1 MSQRLPEP
9 AGVWQVRERDRD
21 GHGRVLG
28 TGRPIDKPVWTNI
41 EKKPRNLPFMGCLP
55 AMRSVM
61 QMASLPV
68 NATAADE
75 PRNRAS
81 KWRTPG
87 DALSFGPGRADTVGS
102 RDTPA
107 RGRAW
112 TSPRILHLIADEVT
126 PPRTDATPGGAPYRI
141 PFQLSRS
148 RTRMWIDL
156 FIKAWTGHPD
166 MTPDTIARRNSRRS
180 CQASDLPDLLYCSN
194 RRAICSSGRLGSA
207 P

>member
-1 MSQRLPEP
+1 MCGRSGNVIAMDTAGFLAP
-9 AGVWQVRERDRD
+9 AGQLTNRS
-21 GHGRVLG
+21 GRIS
-28 TGRPIDKPVWTNI
+28 RKNA
-41 EKKPRNLPFMGCLP
+41 RNLPFMGCLP

-75 PRNRAS
+75 PRNRAA

-112 TSPRILHLIADEVT
+112 TSPRILHLIVMKSPLPELTPHQEVRLT
-126 PPRTDATPGGAPYRI
+126 EY
-141 PFQLSRS
+141 LSS
-148 RTRMWIDL
+148 
-156 FIKAWTGHPD
+156 FHAA
-166 MTPDTIARRNSRRS
+166 ARECGLTSSSRRGP
-180 CQASDLPDLLYCSN
+180 AT
-194 RRAICSSGRLGSA
+194 RI
-207 P
+207 